1 MVSVEKRLPDV
12 NTPVW
17 DAISRMVSAKMKTIR
32 VVAALVE
39 RDGRYLITQRRES
52 AVLPLLWDFPGGRVE
67 DGESDE
73 SALAREVGER
83 LGATVEVGQ
92 LISFVNHPY
101 EKYAVD
107 LYLYGCTLLSDQLH
121 CRAVKDYAWVTS
133 KEMESYSFTP
143 VDEASMNKLLGE
155 G

>member
-1 MVSVEKRLPDV
+1 
-12 NTPVW
+12 
-17 DAISRMVSAKMKTIR
+17 MKTIR

-39 RDGRYLITQRRES
+39 RSGRYLITQRREN

-67 DGESDE
+67 EGETDE
-73 SALAREVGER
+73 AALAREVDER
-83 LGATVEVGQ
+83 LGVAVEVGQ

-107 LYLYGCTLLSDQLH
+107 LYLYECRLLSDQLH

-143 VDEASMNKLLGE
+143 VDEASMSKLLDE

>member
-1 MVSVEKRLPDV
+1 
-12 NTPVW
+12 
-17 DAISRMVSAKMKTIR
+17 MKTIR

-39 RDGRYLITQRRES
+39 RRGRYLITQRREN

-67 DGESDE
+67 EGETDE
-73 SALAREVGER
+73 AALAREVDER
-83 LGATVEVGQ
+83 LGVAVEVGQ

-107 LYLYGCTLLSDQLH
+107 LYLYECRLLSDQLH

-143 VDEASMNKLLGE
+143 VDEASMSKLLDE

>member
-1 MVSVEKRLPDV
+1 M
-12 NTPVW
+12 
-17 DAISRMVSAKMKTIR
+17 
-32 VVAALVE
+32 AALVE
-39 RDGRYLITQRRES
+39 LGGRYLITQRRET

-67 DGESDE
+67 EGETDE
-73 SALAREVGER
+73 AALAREVMER
-83 LGATVEVGQ
+83 LGVSVDVGQ

-107 LYLYGCTLLSDQLH
+107 LYLYDCTLQTDRLS

-133 KEMESYSFTP
+133 EEMEKYSFTP
-143 VDEASMNKLLGE
+143 VDEASMTKLLGE

>member
-1 MVSVEKRLPDV
+1 VPSE
-12 NTPVW
+12 
-17 DAISRMVSAKMKTIR
+17 IKTIR

-39 RDGRYLITQRRES
+39 RDGRYLITQRREA

-67 DGESDE
+67 RGESDE
-73 SALAREVGER
+73 SALAREVAER
-83 LGATVEVGQ
+83 LGARVEVGQ

-107 LYLYGCTLLSDQLH
+107 LYLYECTLLSDELH
-121 CRAVKDYAWVTS
+121 CHAVKEYAWVTS
-133 KEMESYSFTP
+133 TEMESYSFTP
-143 VDEASMNKLLGE
+143 VDEASMSKLLGE

>member
-1 MVSVEKRLPDV
+1 MPSD
-12 NTPVW
+12 
-17 DAISRMVSAKMKTIR
+17 IKTSR

-39 RDGRYLITQRRES
+39 REGRYLITQRREN

-67 DGESDE
+67 EGESDE
-73 SALAREVGER
+73 AALKREVAER
-83 LGATVEVGQ
+83 IGARVEVGQ

-101 EKYAVD
+101 DKYAVD
-107 LYLYGCTLLSDQLH
+107 LFLYECKLLTDDLH

-133 KEMESYSFTP
+133 TEMESYSFTP
-143 VDEASMNKLLGE
+143 VDEASMSKLLGE

>member
-1 MVSVEKRLPDV
+1 MPSE
-12 NTPVW
+12 T
-17 DAISRMVSAKMKTIR
+17 KTIR

-39 RDGRYLITQRRES
+39 RDGRYLITRRRET

-67 DGESDE
+67 EGESDE
-73 SALAREVGER
+73 AALAREVGER
-83 LGATVEVGQ
+83 LGANVEVGQ

-107 LYLYGCTLLSDQLH
+107 LYLYECSLLSDALH
-121 CRAVKDYAWVTS
+121 CKAVKDYAWVTS
-133 KEMESYSFTP
+133 EEMESYSFTP
-143 VDEASMNKLLGE
+143 VDEASMSKLLGE

>member
-1 MVSVEKRLPDV
+1 MPSE
-12 NTPVW
+12 T
-17 DAISRMVSAKMKTIR
+17 KTIR

-39 RDGRYLITQRRES
+39 RDGRYLITRRRET

-67 DGESDE
+67 EGESDE
-73 SALAREVGER
+73 AALAREVGER
-83 LGATVEVGQ
+83 LGASVEVGQ

-107 LYLYGCTLLSDQLH
+107 LFLYECTLLSDELH
-121 CRAVKDYAWVTS
+121 CRAVKEYAWVTS
-133 KEMESYSFTP
+133 NEMESYSFTP
-143 VDEASMNKLLGE
+143 VDEASMSKLLGE

>member
-1 MVSVEKRLPDV
+1 
-12 NTPVW
+12 
-17 DAISRMVSAKMKTIR
+17 MKTIR

-39 RDGRYLITQRRES
+39 REGRYLITQRRET

-67 DGESDE
+67 ENESDE
-73 SALAREVGER
+73 AALAREVDER

-107 LYLYGCTLLSDQLH
+107 LYLYECTLLSDQFH
-121 CRAVKDYAWVTS
+121 CRAVKAYAWVTS

-143 VDEASMNKLLGE
+143 VDEASMSKLLGE

>member
-1 MVSVEKRLPDV
+1 
-12 NTPVW
+12 
-17 DAISRMVSAKMKTIR
+17 MKTIR

-39 RDGRYLITQRRES
+39 RDGRYLITQRRET

-67 DGESDE
+67 DGENDE
-73 SALAREVGER
+73 AALAREVAER
-83 LGATVEVGQ
+83 LGASVEVGQ

-107 LYLYGCTLLSDQLH
+107 LFLYECTLLSGELH

-143 VDEASMNKLLGE
+143 VDEASMSKLLGE
-155 G
+155 S

>member
-1 MVSVEKRLPDV
+1 MPTEQ
-12 NTPVW
+12 
-17 DAISRMVSAKMKTIR
+17 KTIR

-39 RDGRYLITQRRES
+39 RDGRYLITQRREN

-73 SALAREVGER
+73 GALAREVGER
-83 LGATVEVGQ
+83 LGASVEVGQ

-107 LYLYGCTLLSDQLH
+107 LFLYECELLSDELQ

-133 KEMESYSFTP
+133 KEMEAYSFTP
-143 VDEASMNKLLGE
+143 VDEASMSKLLGE

>member
-1 MVSVEKRLPDV
+1 MSSDL
-12 NTPVW
+12 
-17 DAISRMVSAKMKTIR
+17 KTIR

-39 RDGRYLITQRRES
+39 RDGRYLITQRREN

-73 SALAREVGER
+73 AALAREVAER
-83 LGATVEVGQ
+83 LGASVEVGQ

-107 LYLYGCTLLSDQLH
+107 LFLYECRLLSDDLH
-121 CRAVKDYAWVTS
+121 CRAVKDYAWVSS
-133 KEMESYSFTP
+133 KEMETYSFTP
-143 VDEASMNKLLGE
+143 VDEASMSKLLGE

>member
-1 MVSVEKRLPDV
+1 VPSE
-12 NTPVW
+12 T
-17 DAISRMVSAKMKTIR
+17 KTIR

-39 RDGRYLITQRRES
+39 RDGRYLITRRRET

-67 DGESDE
+67 EGESDE
-73 SALAREVGER
+73 AALAREVGER
-83 LGATVEVGQ
+83 LGANVEVGQ

-107 LYLYGCTLLSDQLH
+107 LYLYECALLSDELH
-121 CRAVKDYAWVTS
+121 CRAVKEYAWVTS
-133 KEMESYSFTP
+133 TEMESYSVTP
-143 VDEASMNKLLGE
+143 VDEASMSKLLGE

>member
-1 MVSVEKRLPDV
+1 VPSQ
-12 NTPVW
+12 T
-17 DAISRMVSAKMKTIR
+17 KTIR

-39 RDGRYLITQRRES
+39 RDGRYLITQRREN

-73 SALAREVGER
+73 AALVREVAER
-83 LGATVEVGQ
+83 LGAEVEVGQ
-92 LISFVNHPY
+92 LISFVSHPY

-107 LYLYGCTLLSDQLH
+107 LYLYECKLLTPEVH

-143 VDEASMNKLLGE
+143 VDEASMSTLLGV

>member
-1 MVSVEKRLPDV
+1 MPSK
-12 NTPVW
+12 T
-17 DAISRMVSAKMKTIR
+17 KTIR

-39 RDGRYLITQRRES
+39 RDGRYLITRRRET

-67 DGESDE
+67 RGESDE
-73 SALAREVGER
+73 AALVREVGER
-83 LGATVEVGQ
+83 LGASVEVGQ

-107 LYLYGCTLLSDQLH
+107 LYLYECTLLSDELH
-121 CRAVKDYAWVTS
+121 CRAVKEYAWVTS
-133 KEMESYSFTP
+133 NEMESYSFTP
-143 VDEASMNKLLGE
+143 VDEASMSKLLGE

>member
-1 MVSVEKRLPDV
+1 
-12 NTPVW
+12 
-17 DAISRMVSAKMKTIR
+17 MVSAKMKTIR

-107 LYLYGCTLLSDQLH
+107 LYLYECTLLSDELH
-121 CRAVKDYAWVTS
+121 CRAVNEYAWVTS

-143 VDEASMNKLLGE
+143 VDEASMSKLLGE

>member
-1 MVSVEKRLPDV
+1 VD
-12 NTPVW
+12 
-17 DAISRMVSAKMKTIR
+17 
-32 VVAALVE
+32 
-39 RDGRYLITQRRES
+39 
-52 AVLPLLWDFPGGRVE
+52 
-67 DGESDE
+67 
-73 SALAREVGER
+73 ER
-83 LGATVEVGQ
+83 LGVAVEVGQ

-107 LYLYGCTLLSDQLH
+107 LYLYECRLLSDQLH

-143 VDEASMNKLLGE
+143 VDEASMSKLLDE

>member
-1 MVSVEKRLPDV
+1 
-12 NTPVW
+12 
-17 DAISRMVSAKMKTIR
+17 MKTIR

-39 RDGRYLITQRRES
+39 REGRYLITQRRET
-52 AVLPLLWDFPGGRVE
+52 AVLSLLWDFPGGRVE
-67 DGESDE
+67 ENESDE
-73 SALAREVGER
+73 AALAREVDER

-107 LYLYGCTLLSDQLH
+107 LYLYECTLLSDQFH
-121 CRAVKDYAWVTS
+121 CRAVKAYAWVTS

-143 VDEASMNKLLGE
+143 VDEASMSKLLGE

>member
-1 MVSVEKRLPDV
+1 
-12 NTPVW
+12 
-17 DAISRMVSAKMKTIR
+17 MKTIR

-39 RDGRYLITQRRES
+39 RDGRYLITQRREN
-52 AVLPLLWDFPGGRVE
+52 AVLPMLWDFPGGRVE
-67 DGESDE
+67 EGESDE
-73 SALAREVGER
+73 GALAREVAER
-83 LGATVEVGQ
+83 LGAKVQVGQ

-107 LYLYGCTLLSDQLH
+107 LYLYECKLLTERLH

-143 VDEASMNKLLGE
+143 VDEASMSKLLGVS
-155 G
+155 